1 MTSPKRLTCLIA
13 EDEPLLAEVLSAELQ
28 AAWPELEVVSIAP
41 HGAAAVEQTLALRP
55 TVVFLDIRMP
65 GMSGLEAATALSEDW
80 PDDAGPL
87 PLLVFVTAYDEYA
100 LRAFDAA
107 AVDYVLKPVQS
118 SRLAQTVQRLQAQL
132 AGRAEAT
139 PIEPGAADPLLA
151 LQRLLAAHAAPAQP
165 KLRHLQAAVGEAIE
179 LVPVDDLLYLEAA
192 DKYVRAVTA
201 QKEYWVRVALKE
213 LLPQLDPDRFW
224 QVHRST
230 VVQVDAVLRAHRQE
244 NGQVLLELRTRP
256 ERITVSRVHAARFKA
271 L

>member
-28 AAWPELEVVSIAP
+28 AAWPELEVIGIAP
-41 HGAAAVEQTLALRP
+41 HGAAAVEQALALRP

-132 AGRAEAT
+132 AGRAEAS
-139 PIEPGAADPLLA
+139 PADPLLA

-213 LLPQLDPDRFW
+213 LLPQLDADRFW

-244 NGQVLLELRTRP
+244 NGQVLLELRARP

>member
-1 MTSPKRLTCLIA
+1 MTNLKRLTCLIA

-28 AAWPELEVVSIAP
+28 AAWPELEVVGIAP
-41 HGAAAVEQTLALRP
+41 HGAAAVEHALALRP

-132 AGRAEAT
+132 GGRTEAS
-139 PIEPGAADPLLA
+139 PADPLIA
-151 LQRLLAAHAAPAQP
+151 LQRLLAAHAVQP
-165 KLRHLQAAVGEAIE
+165 QPRLRHLQAAVGEAIE

-244 NGQVLLELRTRP
+244 NGQVLLELRARP

>member
-1 MTSPKRLTCLIA
+1 MTSPQRLTCLIA

-118 SRLAQTVQRLQAQL
+118 SRLAQTVQRLQVQL
-132 AGRAEAT
+132 AGRAVAN
-139 PIEPGAADPLLA
+139 PADPLIA

-165 KLRHLQAAVGEAIE
+165 RLRHLQAAVGEAIE

-201 QKEYWVRVALKE
+201 QKEYWVRMALKE

-244 NGQVLLELRTRP
+244 NGQVLLELRARP